1 MTNGNTKT
9 NMKAIELNTNE
20 IGRIQVILSDYLN
33 DRETGVYE
41 LNREFVMDDK
51 TFVTYFIEGRY
62 TKDESFRYGQMRENV
77 EFECETF
84 TISDADDNMH
94 PQDSSLLSFSDNETF
109 DHLGGGSYI

>member
-9 NMKAIELNTNE
+9 NMKAIELNTKE
-20 IGRIQVILSDYLN
+20 ITRIQVILGDYLN
-33 DRETGVYE
+33 DRETGVLE

-51 TFVTYFIEGRY
+51 TFVSFFIEGSY

-84 TISDADDNMH
+84 LVFDADDVEH
-94 PQDSSLLSFSDNETF
+94 IQDASLLSFSDNETF

>member
-1 MTNGNTKT
+1 
-9 NMKAIELNTNE
+9 MKAIELNTKE
-20 IGRIQVILSDYLN
+20 ITRIQVILGDYLN
-33 DRETGVYE
+33 DRETGVLE

-84 TISDADDNMH
+84 IVSDADDNMH
-94 PQDSSLLSFSDNETF
+94 PQDSSLLSFSSSETF
-109 DHLGGGSYI
+109 DHLGSGSYI